1 MGSIMVSCITLRDT
15 DKAVSY
21 AGDYE
26 HPYYSLAENEQY
38 DYEYEEPAA
47 EEYPHVDF

>member
-1 MGSIMVSCITLRDT
+1 MVSCINLRDT

-26 HPYYSLAENEQY
+26 HPYSSNEQY
-38 DYEYEEPAA
+38 DYEYEGPA
-47 EEYPHVDF
+47 EEKYHHVDF